1 MPSVFDLL
9 HPRLREALTNFGMA
23 KPTPPQE
30 RVIPPILGGENV
42 LLIAPTASGKTEAA
56 ILPVFDAYLR
66 EGDKTGIK
74 IIYITP
80 LRALNRDIEKRMMA
94 WAEYL
99 GIDVQVRHSDTTQ
112 KQRRSQLRK
121 PPQMLITTP
130 ETLQAILPAK
140 DMRKHLASVRWVII
154 DEIHD
159 LAASKRGAQLTVGL
173 ARLDGVAAK
182 PPQRIGL
189 SATVG
194 NPKAIAAFLA
204 GPHPIR
210 IVEVTVDKDY
220 VYDVEYP
227 EPRDEDFDIGSDL
240 NTTPRAASRLRVI
253 RDLIRAHNSTLIFV
267 QGRGQAESL
276 GYKLGKLDSGIEVHH
291 GSLSREQRHIVED
304 KFKAGELKAIVATST
319 LQLGIDV
326 GNVDLT
332 IQYNSPRQVSTLIQ
346 RVGRAGHRLGR
357 LSQGILITAYG
368 EDALESMVTARKAKV
383 NDIEPTEPHVNPLD
397 VLAHQITGITLDN
410 CEVEAEKIF
419 SLISCDSSCFN
430 TLRRSDFYEVV
441 DFLNAI
447 RIVNRRGDK
456 LEKTKKGQRYY
467 FENIG
472 MINDERRYP
481 FINVAT
487 DQIIGTVG
495 DEFWTLRARVGL
507 NVILRG
513 RVWKILQIDEDEGR
527 LFVLPSDDPLGALPG
542 WDGELIGVTKDI
554 AEEVGDLRERIAER
568 IKVSGLDATVE
579 ELSKELRVPLATIA
593 VAAKEVDDQLKHGF
607 PIPTKEHIILE
618 AYEHYIILHTA
629 YGNKVNTTLGCV
641 LDAALSERD
650 LILGW
655 WSDAYRIL
663 IETPQKASKYD
674 VNDLMNVLKILTP
687 EDSEK
692 RLNEY
697 LESRFPYAY
706 NMKFIAERFGAIPRG
721 KTMGT
726 EALHRLYRRY
736 RNSPIYKEALREV
749 YREKLDLQS
758 VKKISGDIYSSSVK
772 LSYVQ
777 AKEPSPLARHILEAY
792 ADLEEL
798 MDSSITVPDQLEYMK
813 KRVLAREVKLSCM
826 NCNGWN
832 TEARI
837 RDLPERPIC
846 PHCGS
851 GLLAVLRR
859 FEDPAHFQSLLNR
872 MKSGEQLLPEEA
884 DTVTNGRKT
893 ADMVLSYGHKALE
906 ALAVHGVGPITAY
919 QVLSRMHATDKDF
932 YSDLLKAKIQ
942 YMRTRQYWDDKK
954 DKMK

>member
-1 MPSVFDLL
+1 MSVFDLL
-9 HPRLREALTNFGMA
+9 HPRLREALAEFGLV

-30 RVIPPILGGENV
+30 AVIPPILAGENV
-42 LLIAPTASGKTEAA
+42 LLVAPTASGKTEAA

-66 EGDKTGIK
+66 EGDRTGIN

-80 LRALNRDIEKRMMA
+80 LRALNRDIDKRMMA
-94 WAEYL
+94 WAESL

-112 KQRRSQLRK
+112 KQRRSQLKK

-130 ETLQAILPAK
+130 ETLQAILPTK
-140 DMRKHLASVRWVII
+140 DMRRHLSSVRWVVI

-173 ARLDGVAAK
+173 ARLDAVAAK

-194 NPKAIAAFLA
+194 NPETIAAFLA
-204 GPHPIR
+204 GPHPIK
-210 IVEVTVDKDY
+210 IVEVKVDKNY

-227 EPRDEDFDIGSDL
+227 QANAEDFDLASDM
-240 NTTPRAASRLRVI
+240 NTTPIAASRLRAI
-253 RDLIRAHNSTLIFV
+253 RDLVRAHRSTLIFV

-276 GYKLGKLDSGIEVHH
+276 GHKLGQLDPGIEVHH

-346 RVGRAGHRLGR
+346 RVGRAGHKLSK

-368 EDALESMVTARKAKV
+368 EDALESIVTARKAKA
-383 NDIEPTEPHVNPLD
+383 NEIEPTEPHRNPLD
-397 VLAHQITGITLDN
+397 VLAHQITGLTLDQG
-410 CEVEAEKIF
+410 EVPTENIF
-419 SLISCDSSCFN
+419 SLITGGANCFT
-430 TLRRSDFYEVV
+430 TLSRGDFEDVV
-441 DFLNAI
+441 GFLDAI
-447 RIVNRRGDK
+447 KVVNRRGDK

-467 FENIG
+467 YENLG

-487 DQIIGTVG
+487 DKVIGTVG

-507 NVILRG
+507 NVILKG
-513 RVWKILQIDEDEGR
+513 KVWKILQIDEDEGR

-554 AEEVGDLRERIAER
+554 AEEVGDVRETFAAR
-568 IKVSGLDATVE
+568 IKAKGLDATVE
-579 ELSKELRVPLATIA
+579 EVAKELHLPLATVA
-593 VAAKEVDDQLKHGF
+593 VVAKEVDAQLKAGF
-607 PIPTKEHIILE
+607 PIPNKDLILVE
-618 AYEHYIILHTA
+618 SYERYIIIHTA
-629 YGNKVNTTLGCV
+629 YGSKVNTTLGCV
-641 LDAALSERD
+641 LDAVLSERD
-650 LILGW
+650 MILGW

-663 IETPQKASKYD
+663 IETTGRVNRYD
-674 VNDLMNVLKILTP
+674 VDDVVGVLKGLTP
-687 EDSEK
+687 EDAE
-692 RLNEY
+692 RHLTEY
-697 LESRFPYAY
+697 MEARFPYAY

-721 KTMGT
+721 KTYGA
-726 EALHRLYRRY
+726 EGLNRLYRRY
-736 RNSPIYKEALREV
+736 KNSPIYKEALREV
-749 YREKLDLQS
+749 YKEKLDLPS
-758 VKKISGDIYSSSVK
+758 VKQIAGDASSGKIQVQ
-772 LSYVQ
+772 YVQ

-798 MDSSITVPDQLEYMK
+798 LDSSIAVPDQLEYMQK
-813 KRVLAREVKLSCM
+813 SVHAREVKLSCM
-826 NCNGWN
+826 NCNEWH

-837 RDLPERPIC
+837 RDLHERPTC
-846 PHCGS
+846 PKCGS

-859 FEDPAHFQSLLNR
+859 VEDPEHFRSLLNR
-872 MKSGEQLLPEEA
+872 MKAGEQLIPEET

-893 ADMVLSYGHKALE
+893 ADMVLSYGRKAVE
-906 ALAVHGVGPITAY
+906 ALGVYGVGPVTAY
-919 QVLSRMHATDKDF
+919 QVLSRMHATDTDF
-932 YSDLLKAKIQ
+932 YADLLKAKIQ
-942 YMRTRQYWDDKK
+942 YMRTRQYWDNKK
-954 DKMK
+954 EKMK